1 MHWSTV
7 FFYKTMIVWRIIAL
21 KHFWVEKKVNI
32 RSLWEFNPIWSGPFS
47 ELSFLAKH
55 WGRRPSSGW
64 PTFSQVEEQYF
75 FAGRRQLLQVQS
87 LLSNLPNRSLAW
99 LRTAHT
105 DKDLRR
111 KEVVMAISASSE
123 FRLWGNFALFTLL
136 FSCYLFFVHW
146 LVGEGSKTSFKVYI
160 APKCFVDHTTFNL
173 SFFIWCIIYTLY
185 IATTY
190 QSVLYSTPHSIFPI
204 LRRISCIKNWK
215 TTSTETEHEFVSH

>member
-1 MHWSTV
+1 
-7 FFYKTMIVWRIIAL
+7 
-21 KHFWVEKKVNI
+21 
-32 RSLWEFNPIWSGPFS
+32 
-47 ELSFLAKH
+47 
-55 WGRRPSSGW
+55 
-64 PTFSQVEEQYF
+64 
-75 FAGRRQLLQVQS
+75 
-87 LLSNLPNRSLAW
+87 
-99 LRTAHT
+99 
-105 DKDLRR
+105 
-111 KEVVMAISASSE
+111 MAISASSE
-123 FRLWGNFALFTLL
+123 FRLWGNFALFTLQ

-215 TTSTETEHEFVSH
+215 TTSTETEHEFVSLSLITRFLLLQGSPFFKSVPFILALLKKPLTHPTPRKTGNVQIHKALFIKGVSLEELKKCKNC